1 MYEIHYKQIDPDTGR
16 ILREEKIATCESLRH
31 ANWIKN
37 CLSAGDDEPN
47 REYRVIEP
55 ERLSLDQIM
64 REYKPFKDEREV
76 WDLTVIDEKGN
87 DLIVMAPNGDTQYM
101 TKEEYERF
109 KNKRRL

>member
-16 ILREEKIATCESLRH
+16 IIREERIATCDSMRH

-37 CLSAGDDEPN
+37 VLNTNDDEPN
-47 REYRVIEP
+47 REYSVIEP
-55 ERLSLDQIM
+55 SKLSLDQIM
-64 REYKPFKDEREV
+64 REYKPFKDERP

-101 TKEEYERF
+101 TKDEYEQF
-109 KNKRRL
+109 KKRRKND